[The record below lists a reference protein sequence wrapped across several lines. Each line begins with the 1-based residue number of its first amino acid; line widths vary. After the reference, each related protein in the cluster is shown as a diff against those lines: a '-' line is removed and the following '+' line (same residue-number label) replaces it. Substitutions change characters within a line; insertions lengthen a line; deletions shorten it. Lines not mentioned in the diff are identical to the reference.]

1 MNGIINDTLLGQSRY
16 GKLATAIKE
25 RILRGE
31 WRAGQM
37 LPSESALSQEYGVAL
52 GTIRQAM
59 SLLVQDGILQ
69 RQQGKGTFVTRGLD
83 GPSMLRFFRFN
94 PAEDGVI
101 SPQSTILQTRLR
113 EPSAQEALTFERPS
127 KYKVLQFERLRSIND
142 EPCLLES
149 VVVPLPLFGPLLE
162 LELQEWDDLLYPM
175 YQRRCGVIV
184 NHVQDCLSFSHLN
197 STQARR
203 LKLTSGHPC
212 VLVERKAYDIS
223 NRCIE
228 IRTTRGDAYSF
239 TYTAHVK

>member
-1 MNGIINDTLLGQSRY
+1 MSAIINESLLGQSRY

-31 WRAGQM
+31 WRPGQM
-37 LPSESALSQEYGVAL
+37 LPSESALCQEYGVAL

-59 SLLVQDGILQ
+59 SLLVQDGIVQ

-94 PAEDGVI
+94 PTDDEVI
-101 SPQSTILQTRLR
+101 SPQSNILQTRLR
-113 EPSAQEALTFERPS
+113 ESSAQEALMFAQPS
-127 KYKVLQFERLRSIND
+127 KYKVLQFERLRLIND

-149 VVVPLPLFGPLLE
+149 IVVPIPLFGPLLD
-162 LELQEWDDLLYPM
+162 LGLHEWDDLLYPM
-175 YQRRCGVIV
+175 YQKKCGVIV
-184 NHVQDCLSFSHLN
+184 NHAQDSLSFSHLN
-197 STQARR
+197 LTQARR

-212 VLVERKAYDIS
+212 VVVERKAYVIS

-228 IRTTRGDAYSF
+228 MRTTRGDAYSF
-239 TYTAHVK
+239 TYTAYVK